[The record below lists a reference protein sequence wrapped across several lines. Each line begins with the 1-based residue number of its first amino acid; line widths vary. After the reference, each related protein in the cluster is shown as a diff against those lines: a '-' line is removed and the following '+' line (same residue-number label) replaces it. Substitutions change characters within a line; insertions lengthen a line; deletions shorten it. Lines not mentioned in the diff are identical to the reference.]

1 MNNLSKID
9 QAIKE
14 LESSLVIEMNM
25 INPNKI
31 KSIALM
37 DLLSSLVTVVK
48 AENEEIRAEI
58 RKRELKYAELAERFN
73 QLEVKYSELIIK
85 DKQN

>member
-37 DLLSSLVTVVK
+37 DLLANLVAVVK

-58 RKRELKYAELAERFN
+58 RKRDLKFEELEQKFNTLEAKYAELIEN
-73 QLEVKYSELIIK
+73 K
-85 DKQN
+85 D

>member
-1 MNNLSKID
+1 MNNLSKIY

-14 LESSLVIEMNM
+14 LESSLAIEMKM

-37 DLLSSLVTVVK
+37 ELLANLVTVVK
-48 AENEEIRAEI
+48 AENEEMHEEI
-58 RKRELKYAELAERFN
+58 KKRELKYAELAEKFKT
-73 QLEVKYSELIIK
+73 LETKYAELIENK
-85 DKQN
+85 S